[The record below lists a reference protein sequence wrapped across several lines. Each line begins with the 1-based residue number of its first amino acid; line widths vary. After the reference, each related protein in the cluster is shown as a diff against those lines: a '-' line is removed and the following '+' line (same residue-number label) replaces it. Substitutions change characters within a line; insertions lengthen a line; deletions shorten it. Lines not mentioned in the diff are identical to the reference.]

1 MTLTQVGQRC
11 VSERE
16 PELGLGLVSELDHN
30 QIAIEF
36 PATRERR
43 IYARGTP
50 VLRRVRFKVGDK
62 IATRNGPPFTIEEI
76 LGSDSSGEASNEN
89 AEAATGL
96 LTYVGNN
103 GTLRVAESEVA
114 DATSVNSPVDRLL
127 TGQAEP
133 SEVFDLRYRTLRWQ
147 AELARSEVRGMLGGR
162 VDLIPHQF
170 YILGE
175 VSRRQIPRVLLSDE
189 VGLGKTIEA
198 CLILQRLLAVGRAK
212 RALIL
217 VPESLVHQW
226 FVELLR
232 RFNLWFTIFDEARA
246 QTVEASALAAEAN
259 EPEKKPFHSS
269 QLWIAPIGTLA
280 SNDARRAQAIAAGW
294 DLLIVDEAHHL
305 GWSPQESSADYQ
317 LVESLAQSTP
327 GLLLLTATP
336 NQLGASGHFARLRL
350 LDPHRYSDYEAFLE
364 ETEGY
369 ASIAGIADALVEG
382 RPLSASDHKSLI
394 KIFDRDPEGLAA
406 HLSALEAGRAE
417 ARAALL
423 RTLLD
428 QHGTGRMVFRNTRTA
443 MSGFPKRQYCP
454 AAIEGAAPEVLDRVA
469 REIETEERG
478 EPRAAKALAYAFKDD
493 PRLDWLLG
501 FLKKHAH
508 DKVLLICKTARKALA
523 LEEAIKERLNLNL
536 ALFHEGLS
544 LINRD
549 RQAAWFAEPSGA
561 QLLICSEIGS
571 EGRNFQFAH
580 HLVLFDLPLNPGLV
594 EQRIGRLDRI
604 GQTQAI
610 HIHVPY
616 LVGGADEALAHWYH
630 DGLGGFEAP
639 LHGGNDYRDQYHSR
653 LLALVAEYAAGN
665 DSRATAAPKLK
676 KLIAETQKFR
686 ATLNQKLAQGRDRL
700 LELNSFDAPRADALL
715 EKIRE
720 ADRSPTLRANLT
732 ALLDHFG
739 VRVTDHEEG
748 DVSLDASQ
756 AYVEAFP
763 SIPADGGMLAT
774 YSRTRAISREDIRFL
789 SADHPLVQDTIDLLI
804 NSATGTTAFCLL
816 ESDTPNLL
824 LEAVF
829 VLETVE
835 DTRWHLDQ
843 FLPPTPLRVL
853 VDIHG
858 RDHSAE
864 LSAEALA
871 RDLEDAP
878 LPQFLEKP
886 GFNATLLKNL
896 LEGATE
902 LAESRAA
909 PLRQAAREAAATA
922 LTDELQRLVHLSKLN
937 RSVSPRE
944 IELAKKQVRQ
954 TRKAIEAS
962 RLRLDSLRL
971 ILGGTQ

>member
-62 IATRNGPPFTIEEI
+62 IATRSGTGFTVEEVI
-76 LGSDSSGEASNEN
+76 GSDSPGEATES
-89 AEAATGL
+89 ATGL
-96 LTYVGNN
+96 LTYVGN
-103 GTLRVAESEVA
+103 GGSLRVAESEVA
-114 DATSVNSPVDRLL
+114 DATSANSPADRLL
-127 TGQAEP
+127 TGQAEGT
-133 SEVFDLRYRTLRWQ
+133 EVFDLRYRTLQWQ

-175 VSRRQIPRVLLSDE
+175 VSRRQIPRVLFSDE

-212 RALIL
+212 RVLIL

-232 RFNLWFTIFDEARA
+232 RFNLWFTLFDEARA
-246 QTVEASALAAEAN
+246 QAEEASEPDQNPFLSTQLA
-259 EPEKKPFHSS
+259 
-269 QLWIAPIGTLA
+269 IAAIGSLA
-280 SNDARRAQAIAAGW
+280 SNETRRAQAIAAGW

-317 LVESLAQSTP
+317 LVESLAQNTP

-350 LDPHRYSDYEAFLE
+350 LDPHRYSDYQAFLE

-382 RPLSASDHKSLI
+382 RPLSESDHKALL

-406 HLSALEAGRAE
+406 HLAALGKEGDEDDGLVGAD

-443 MSGFPKRQYCP
+443 MKGFPKRQYCP
-454 AAIEGAAPEVLDRVA
+454 AAIEGASPETLDRIA
-469 REIETEERG
+469 HEIEVEEG
-478 EPRAAKALAYAFKDD
+478 DDLRAATRIAYTFKED
-493 PRLDWLLG
+493 PRLDWLLS
-501 FLKKHAH
+501 FLKKHSRN
-508 DKVLLICKTARKALA
+508 KVLLICKTARKALA

-604 GQTQAI
+604 GQTESI
-610 HIHVPY
+610 RIHVPY

-630 DGLGGFEAP
+630 DGLAAFEAP
-639 LHGGNDYRDQYHSR
+639 LHGGNDYRDHFQTK
-653 LLALVAEYAAGN
+653 LLSLVAEYAAGN
-665 DSRATAAPKLK
+665 EARTAARPKLE

-700 LELNSFDAPRADALL
+700 LELNSYDAPRAAALL

-720 ADRSPTLRANLT
+720 ADCSPTLRENLT

-756 AYVEAFP
+756 AYVEGFP
-763 SIPADGGMLAT
+763 SIPAEGGMLAT

-789 SADHPLVQDTIDLLI
+789 STDHPLVQDTIDLLI

-824 LEAVF
+824 LEAIF
-829 VLETVE
+829 VLETIE

-858 RDHSAE
+858 RDRSAE
-864 LSAEALA
+864 LSPDALA

-902 LAESRAA
+902 LAETKAA
-909 PLRQAAREAAATA
+909 PLRQAARETAATA

-937 RSVSPRE
+937 TSVSPRE

-962 RLRLDSLRL
+962 RLRLDSIRL
-971 ILGGTQ
+971 ILEGS

>member
-16 PELGLGLVSELDHN
+16 PELGLGFVSELDHN
-30 QIAIEF
+30 QITIEF

-62 IATRNGPPFTIEEI
+62 IATRSGSSFTIEEV
-76 LGSDSSGEASNEN
+76 LGSETTSTGTADGSKNTET
-89 AEAATGL
+89 ATGL
-96 LTYVGNN
+96 LTYVGN
-103 GTLRVAESEVA
+103 GGALRVTESEVA
-114 DATSVNSPVDRLL
+114 DATSANSPADRLL

-133 SEVFDLRYRTLRWQ
+133 SEVFDLRYRTLQWQ

-198 CLILQRLLAVGRAK
+198 CLILQRLLATGRAK

-232 RFNLWFTIFDEARA
+232 RFNLWFTLFDEARLQA
-246 QTVEASALAAEAN
+246 TEAS
-259 EPEKKPFHSS
+259 EPEKNPFHSS
-269 QLWIAPIGTLA
+269 QLWIAPTSTLA
-280 SNDARRAQAIAAGW
+280 SHETRRAQAIAAGW

-305 GWSPQESSADYQ
+305 GWSPQEVSSDYQ
-317 LVESLAQSTP
+317 LVESLAQNAP

-369 ASIAGIADALVEG
+369 ASIADVADALVEG
-382 RPLSASDHKSLI
+382 RALSSNDHKALL

-406 HLSALEAGRAE
+406 HLSALETGGAE

-443 MSGFPKRQYCP
+443 MKGFPKRQYCP
-454 AAIEGAAPEVLDRVA
+454 APIEGATAEILDRAA
-469 REIETEERG
+469 REIEAEESG
-478 EPRAAKALAYAFKDD
+478 EPRATARIAYEFKDD

-501 FLKKHAH
+501 FLKKHAR
-508 DKVLLICKTARKALA
+508 DKVLLICKTAHKALA
-523 LEEAIKERLNLNL
+523 LEEAIKQKFNLNL

-580 HLVLFDLPLNPGLV
+580 HLILFDLPLNPGLV

-604 GQTQAI
+604 GQTEAI
-610 HIHVPY
+610 RIHVPY

-630 DGLGGFEAP
+630 DGLAAFEAP
-639 LHGGNDYRDQYHSR
+639 LHGGNEYRDHYHAR
-653 LLALVAEYAAGN
+653 LLALVSEYAAGN
-665 DSRATAAPKLK
+665 KARTAAQPKLE
-676 KLIAETQKFR
+676 KLITETQKFR
-686 ATLNQKLAQGRDRL
+686 AALNQKLAQGRDRL
-700 LELNSFDAPRADALL
+700 LELNSYDAPRADALL

-720 ADRSPTLRANLT
+720 ADRSPKLRSNLT

-739 VRVTDHEEG
+739 VRVTDHEDG

-756 AYVEAFP
+756 AYVEGFP
-763 SIPADGGMLAT
+763 SIPAEGGMLAT

-789 SADHPLVQDTIDLLI
+789 SSDHPLVQDTIDLLV

-829 VLETVE
+829 VLETIE

-858 RDHSAE
+858 RDRSAE
-864 LSAEALA
+864 LSPEALA

-902 LAESRAA
+902 LAEAHAA
-909 PLRQAAREAAATA
+909 PLRQAARESAATA

-962 RLRLDSLRL
+962 RLRLDSIRL
-971 ILGGTQ
+971 ILEGS

>member
-30 QIAIEF
+30 QITIEF

-62 IATRNGPPFTIEEI
+62 ISTRSGTAFTIEKV
-76 LGSDSSGEASNEN
+76 LGSGSAGEAADTGSAGEN
-89 AEAATGL
+89 AESATGL
-96 LTYVGNN
+96 LTYVGNG
-103 GTLRVAESEVA
+103 GTLRVAEAEVA
-114 DATSVNSPVDRLL
+114 DATSANSPVDRLL
-127 TGQAEP
+127 TGQAEG
-133 SEVFDLRYRTLRWQ
+133 SEVFDLRYRTLQWQ

-162 VDLIPHQF
+162 IDLIPHQF

-212 RALIL
+212 RVLIL

-232 RFNLWFTIFDEARA
+232 RFNLWFTLFDEARA
-246 QTVEASALAAEAN
+246 QADEAS
-259 EPEKKPFHSS
+259 EPEKNPFHSS
-269 QLWIAPIGTLA
+269 QLWIAPIDTLA
-280 SNDARRAQAIAAGW
+280 SSETRRAQAIAAGW

-305 GWSPQESSADYQ
+305 GWSPQEVSADYQ
-317 LVESLAQSTP
+317 LVESLAQNTP

-369 ASIAGIADALVEG
+369 ASIAGVADALVEG
-382 RPLSASDHKSLI
+382 RPLSANDHKALL
-394 KIFDRDPEGLAA
+394 KIFDRDPEGLAT
-406 HLSALEAGRAE
+406 HLAALERGGGAD
-417 ARAALL
+417 ARDALL

-428 QHGTGRMVFRNTRTA
+428 QHGTGRMVFRNTRAA
-443 MSGFPKRQYCP
+443 MQGFPKRQYCP
-454 AAIEGAAPEVLDRVA
+454 GPIEGTTSEVLDRIA
-469 REIETEERG
+469 REIETEEAG
-478 EPRAAKALAYAFKDD
+478 EPRAAARIAYAFNDD

-501 FLKKHAH
+501 FLKKHARE
-508 DKVLLICKTARKALA
+508 KVLLICKTARKALA
-523 LEEAIKERLNLNL
+523 LEEAIKQKLNLNL

-549 RQAAWFAEPSGA
+549 RQAAWFAEASGA

-610 HIHVPY
+610 RIHVPY
-616 LVGGADEALAHWYH
+616 LVGGADEALAQWYH
-630 DGLGGFEAP
+630 DGLTAFEAP
-639 LHGGNDYRDQYHSR
+639 LHGGNEYRDHYHAR
-653 LLALVAEYAAGN
+653 LLSLVAEYASGDGA
-665 DSRATAAPKLK
+665 RTAAAPKLK

-700 LELNSFDAPRADALL
+700 LELNSYDAPRAAALL
-715 EKIRE
+715 EKIRD
-720 ADRSPTLRANLT
+720 ADRSPALRENLT

-756 AYVEAFP
+756 AYVEGFP
-763 SIPADGGMLAT
+763 SIPAEGGMLAT

-829 VLETVE
+829 VLETIE

-858 RDHSAE
+858 RDRSAE
-864 LSAEALA
+864 LSPEAFA

-902 LAESRAA
+902 LAEARAT
-909 PLRQAAREAAATA
+909 PLRQAARETAATT

-937 RSVSPRE
+937 TSVSPRE

-971 ILGGTQ
+971 ILEGGA

>member
-1 MTLTQVGQRC
+1 MTLSQVGQRC

-50 VLRRVRFKVGDK
+50 VLRRVRFKLGDK
-62 IATRNGPPFTIEEI
+62 IATRSGTAFTVEEI
-76 LGSDSSGEASNEN
+76 LDDGDAPAAAS
-89 AEAATGL
+89 AASGL
-96 LTYVGNN
+96 LVYVGN
-103 GTLRVAESEVA
+103 GGALRVPESEVA
-114 DATSVNSPVDRLL
+114 DATSANSPADRLL

-133 SEVFDLRYRTLRWQ
+133 AEVFDLRYRTLQWQ

-198 CLILQRLLAVGRAK
+198 CLILQRLLAVGRVK

-246 QTVEASALAAEAN
+246 AAAEAS
-259 EPEKKPFHSS
+259 EPEQNPFLAS
-269 QLWIAPIGTLA
+269 QLYIAAIDPLA
-280 SNDARRAQAIAAGW
+280 QSAPRRAQAIAAGW
-294 DLLIVDEAHHL
+294 DLVIVDEAHHL
-305 GWSPQESSADYQ
+305 GWSPQEVSADYA
-317 LVESLAQSTP
+317 LVESLAQNTP

-350 LDPHRYSDYEAFLE
+350 LDPHRYSNYEAFLE

-382 RPLSASDHKSLI
+382 RPLNASDHQALL
-394 KIFDRDPEGLAA
+394 KIFDRDAEGLAT
-406 HLSALEAGRAE
+406 HLAALETGGAD

-443 MSGFPKRQYCP
+443 MRGFPKRQYCP
-454 AAIEGAAPEVLDRVA
+454 APLDGASAATLAEVA
-469 REIETEERG
+469 REIEAEEG
-478 EPRAAKALAYAFKDD
+478 GDALAARTLDYAFKAD

-501 FLKKHAH
+501 FLKKHASE
-508 DKVLLICKTARKALA
+508 KVLLICKTATKALA
-523 LEEAIKERLNLNL
+523 LEAAIKERLNLNL

-544 LINRD
+544 LVNRD

-604 GQTQAI
+604 GQTQPI
-610 HIHVPY
+610 RIHVPY

-630 DGLGGFEAP
+630 DGLGAFEAP
-639 LHGGNDYRDQYHSR
+639 LHGGNDYRDHFHAR
-653 LLALVAEYAAGN
+653 LLALVADYAAASEA
-665 DSRATAAPKLK
+665 DARAAARGKLDR
-676 KLIAETQKFR
+676 LIADTQKFR
-686 ATLNQKLAQGRDRL
+686 AALNQKLAQGRDRL
-700 LELNSFDAPRADALL
+700 LELNSYDAPRAAALI
-715 EKIRE
+715 EKIRAAE
-720 ADRSPTLRANLT
+720 AQPALRENLT

-748 DVSLDASQ
+748 DVSFDASQ

-763 SIPADGGMLAT
+763 TIPAEGGLLAT
-774 YSRTRAISREDIRFL
+774 YSRTRAISREDIGFI
-789 SADHPLVQDTIDLLI
+789 SADHPLVQDTLDLFI
-804 NSATGTTAFCLL
+804 NSPTGTTAFCLL

-829 VLETVE
+829 VLEAIE

-858 RDHSAE
+858 RDRSAE
-864 LSAEALA
+864 LSPEALA

-896 LEGATE
+896 LEGATD
-902 LAESRAA
+902 LAETRAA
-909 PLRQAAREAAATA
+909 PLRQAARETAATA
-922 LTDELQRLVHLSKLN
+922 LTEELQRLVHLSKVN
-937 RSVSPRE
+937 RNVSARE
-944 IELAKKQVRQ
+944 IDLAKKQVRQ

-962 RLRLDSLRL
+962 RLRLDSIRL
-971 ILGGTQ
+971 ILESGN